1 MKTFDLTY
9 FGVINIT
16 QLEKDYRTKTI
27 YNSKALNLDINF
39 ENESIDEE
47 QALEINHILNNISAI
62 DEENRKLINKDFKKK
77 GETRDYITFYL
88 EELFEEELQEI
99 IDYNDKSISKE
110 KQLLNKLILIRV
122 GLYPD
127 NASTG
132 YSVVFD
138 YSIEI
143 EGEPCNQLLVVKTDI
158 KGKLDHITW
167 ES

>member
-27 YNSKALNLDINF
+27 YSSKALNLDINF

-62 DEENRKLINKDFKKK
+62 DEENRKQINKDFKKK

-127 NASTG
+127 NASIG

>member
-27 YNSKALNLDINF
+27 YSNKALNLDINF

-62 DEENRKLINKDFKKK
+62 DEENRKQINKDFKKK

-127 NASTG
+127 NASIG

>member
-16 QLEKDYRTKTI
+16 QLEKDYRTNTI
-27 YNSKALNLDINF
+27 YSSKALNLDINF

-62 DEENRKLINKDFKKK
+62 DEENRKQINKDFKKK

-127 NASTG
+127 NATG